1 MSQGLFK
8 VIGGLNNFLK
18 SQSWLTAPIYW
29 MVNRA
34 VPTETRD
41 NLNWN
46 EEADLAILEQAPLK
60 AKKLLYCM
68 LATMLA
74 ALVWAYYAKVDEVTR
89 GEGRVV
95 PSRQL
100 QVIRP
105 NQGRQHNGQHAIQ
118 QFFGF

>member
-41 NLNWN
+41 NLNWS

-68 LATMLA
+68 LAIMLA
-74 ALVWAYYAKVDEVTR
+74 AVVWAYYAKVDEVTR
-89 GEGRVV
+89 SEERRV
-95 PSRQL
+95 
-100 QVIRP
+100 
-105 NQGRQHNGQHAIQ
+105 GKECA
-118 QFFGF
+118 